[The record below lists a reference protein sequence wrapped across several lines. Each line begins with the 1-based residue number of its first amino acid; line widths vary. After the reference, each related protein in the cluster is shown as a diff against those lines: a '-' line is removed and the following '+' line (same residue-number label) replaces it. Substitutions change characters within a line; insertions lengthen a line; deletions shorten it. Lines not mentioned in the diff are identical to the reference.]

1 MGGSSSTPA
10 PPPAPD
16 YSGLIKAST
25 DASNK
30 QYALEQQQFDWA
42 KNAYAQNLAQ
52 NQPIIDQQL
61 AIAKTNAANAAQ
73 DRALYEAT
81 TVPLL
86 NEQAQEAQQYNN
98 PAFREQ
104 QMGAAGAAVG
114 QSFDAA
120 RDNATRDLES
130 YGIDPS
136 STRYGALDLGVRMQ
150 QAAATAGAEN
160 QAGLQVDA
168 TGRALIQQ
176 AIQNGQITQG
186 QVGGQYNTALQ
197 GNAAGANTGLAT
209 TASGASTMGTPSQ
222 FGSLSNTTLNTA
234 GALQGQQFA
243 NQQTNYQ
250 DQYQANQA
258 SSQAWGALGATLF
271 GGATTLGAAALKSP
285 FLFAADGGAIPS
297 MAPTSAAAAPAVG
310 PAASAPAMATPA
322 APQSRFVFSA
332 SGGDVPTPGGAI
344 PAGASP
350 SRGQATDD
358 VSARLT
364 AGEFVMPKDV
374 TSWMGEEK
382 LQKMIQKS
390 RQDRQGAVAKPAVG
404 PARPQAPTFQSRP
417 VTPNGAIGGRPQQA
431 GAI

>member
-61 AIAKTNAANAAQ
+61 AIAQQNKANAQQ
-73 DRALYEAT
+73 DRAQYENT

-98 PAFREQ
+98 PDFRNQ

-136 STRYGALDLGVRMQ
+136 STRYGALDLGVRVQ

-168 TGRALIQQ
+168 TGRALTQQ
-176 AIQNGQITQG
+176 AIQNGQIG
-186 QVGGQYNTALQ
+186 AGMVSGAYNTALQ
-197 GNAAGANTGLAT
+197 GNAAAANTGLAT
-209 TASGASTMGTPSQ
+209 TASGASTMGTAPQYSAL
-222 FGSLSNTTLNTA
+222 GNTALNTA
-234 GALQGQQFA
+234 GATTAQQFA

-250 DQYQANQA
+250 DQYTADQA
-258 SSQAWGALGATLF
+258 SSQAWGALAGQF
-271 GGATTLGAAALKSP
+271 IGAAGKALP
-285 FLFAADGGAIPS
+285 FAFLADGGAVPS
-297 MAPTSAAAAPAVG
+297 QGSAMAAPGPAVG
-310 PAASAPAMATPA
+310 PAASAPAMAAPA

-332 SGGDVPTPGGAI
+332 AGGDVPTPAVGGDVTPGGRV
-344 PAGASP
+344 PAAASP
-350 SRGQATDD
+350 SGGQRVDD
-358 VSARLT
+358 VNARVT
-364 AGEFVMPKDV
+364 AGEFILPKDV
-374 TSWMGEEK
+374 TSWLGEEK
-382 LQKMIQKS
+382 LQKLIAKS
-390 RQDRQGAVAKPAVG
+390 RQDKQGAVAKPAIGVV
-404 PARPQAPTFQSRP
+404 RPQAPTFQSRP
-417 VTPNGAIGGRPQQA
+417 AMGARPQQA